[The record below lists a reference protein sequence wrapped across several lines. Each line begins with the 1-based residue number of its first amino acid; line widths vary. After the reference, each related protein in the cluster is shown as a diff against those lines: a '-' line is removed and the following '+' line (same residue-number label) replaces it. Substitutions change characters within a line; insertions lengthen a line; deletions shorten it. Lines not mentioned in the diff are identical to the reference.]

1 MDDRTTQLEFGN
13 IGKLLFTFALPAII
27 ATTATSLYNVIDRM
41 FIGNGIGALALAGLG
56 LTLPIMNLA
65 TAFGTLVGAGSGA
78 LVSIRIGEKK
88 RTDATRI
95 LCNALLLNIIISLAF
110 TIIVLA
116 FLNPILILFGADNET
131 LPYAREFLE
140 IILAGNIF
148 THILFGLNSIMRASG
163 YPIKA
168 MLSILITV
176 ICNVILAPIFIFVLH
191 WGIRGA
197 ACATVIAQ
205 FIGMCWVLAH
215 FFRKKSYIHFEKD
228 AMRINGRLT
237 LDVFAIGLSPFFI
250 HIGTCL
256 VSVIMNWRLKEYGG
270 NMAIASYGII
280 AAIQSLVVTMVLGMT
295 HGMQPIVGFNYGAG
309 HRERVLKAYRLT
321 VACASVVCFLAFAAI
336 ELFSVQIADV
346 FTDDPTVIS
355 STANAMKMCCA
366 MMFIVGFQVVTSNF
380 FQSIN
385 KATISII
392 LALLRQIILLI
403 PFIWLLPLSFGLD
416 GAWWATPCADFC
428 SVIITAIVLCIFL
441 RKKELLIHSS

>member
-1 MDDRTTQLEFGN
+1 MDDRTTQLEYGN
-13 IGKLLFTFALPAII
+13 IGKLLLTFALPAII

-78 LVSIRIGEKK
+78 LVSIRIGEK
-88 RTDATRI
+88 RRADATRI
-95 LCNALLLNIIISLAF
+95 LCNTLLLNIIISLSF
-110 TIIVLA
+110 TILVLA
-116 FLNPILILFGADNET
+116 FLDPILILFGADNET

-140 IILAGNIF
+140 IILLGNIF

-176 ICNVILAPIFIFVLH
+176 VCNVIIAPIFIFVLY

-197 ACATVIAQ
+197 ALATVISQ

-215 FFRKKSYIHFEKD
+215 FFRQKSYIHFEKS
-228 AMRINGRLT
+228 AMRIDGRLT

-250 HIGTCL
+250 HVGTCL
-256 VSVIMNWRLKEYGG
+256 VTVIMNWRLKEYGG

-309 HRERVLKAYRLT
+309 HRDRVLKAYRLT
-321 VACASVVCFLAFAAI
+321 VYAASAVCILAFAAI
-336 ELFSVQIADV
+336 ELFSVQIASV
-346 FTDDPTVIS
+346 FTNDTAMIY
-355 STANAMKMCCA
+355 STAQAMRMCCF

-385 KATISII
+385 KAAISII

-416 GAWWATPCADFC
+416 GAWWATPSADLC
-428 SVIITAIVLCIFL
+428 SVIVTAIVLLFFL
-441 RKKELLIHSS
+441 RSKEFKLH